1 MGQVP
6 PSAWSDLFSDYRIG
20 TFRGQQ
26 VVRGT
31 LRPEAV
37 SERTILDKAVAS
49 WPGLSYLHEP
59 DGIADATLVLIGEP
73 PAGERPRL
81 WLHVALFAL
90 TAFTTLM
97 AGALLQ
103 GVDPLGARPLHVG
116 PAVLPLPTGLD
127 PWALL
132 RGASFAIPLLAILLA
147 HEMAHYFAA
156 RLHRVRVTPPFF
168 LPFPA
173 YYSIVGTLGAFIR
186 IKGPTVRR
194 SILLDIGAA
203 GPVAS
208 FVLSVPVLV
217 VGLALSRA
225 TPVSLD
231 GVTPFL
237 IRFAGQP
244 IWLGTSPIIHLIAG
258 AVGDQY
264 GQATLV
270 LHPIAFAGWLGLFV
284 TALNLLPLGQLDGG
298 HILYALA
305 PRRQLVVARL
315 FILALVPLGSLWWGW
330 WFWALAAVAVSR
342 GRLRHPPLL
351 QEGAP
356 LTRGRRWVAWA
367 AIFVFFFCFPPVP
380 IVF

>member
-1 MGQVP
+1 M
-6 PSAWSDLFSDYRIG
+6 
-20 TFRGQQ
+20 FRGQQ

-31 LRPEAV
+31 LRSDV
-37 SERTILDKAVAS
+37 LSERSILDEAVAS
-49 WPGLSYLHEP
+49 WPGRSYLHEP
-59 DGIADATLVLIGEP
+59 DDPADATLVLVGEP
-73 PAGERPRL
+73 PAGDGPRV
-81 WLHVALFAL
+81 WLHVLLFAL

-103 GVDPLGARPLHVG
+103 GVDPLRARPVPVG
-116 PAVLPLPTGLD
+116 PVVLPVPTGLD

-132 RGASFAIPLLAILLA
+132 NGASFAVPLLAILLV
-147 HEMAHYFAA
+147 HEMAHYWAA
-156 RLHRVRVTPPFF
+156 RWHGVRVTPPFF

-194 SILLDIGAA
+194 SVLLDIGVA
-203 GPVAS
+203 GPLAS
-208 FVLSVPVLV
+208 FVLSVPILV

-225 TPVSLD
+225 APLSFD
-231 GVTPFL
+231 AATPFL

-244 IWLGTSPIIHLIAG
+244 IWLGTSPLLHLVAG
-258 AVGDQY
+258 AVGQQV

-270 LHPIAFAGWLGLFV
+270 LHPVAFAGWLGLFV

-298 HILYALA
+298 HILYALT
-305 PRRQLVVARL
+305 PRRQLAVARL
-315 FILALVPLGSLWWGW
+315 FLLALVPLGWLWWGW

-356 LTRGRRWVAWA
+356 LTPPRRWVAWA
-367 AIFVFFFCFPPVP
+367 AIFVFFLSFAPIP